1 MNQVSY
7 RNKAKLITYLFLSLF
22 LPLLLCKIIIVL
34 TIVVGVFKKEP
45 SVRSCINVRDAVARL
60 ANGGDK
66 YDAEYVPKE
75 REKKRER
82 ERERI

>member
-1 MNQVSY
+1 M
-7 RNKAKLITYLFLSLF
+7 
-22 LPLLLCKIIIVL
+22 PLLLCKIIIVL

-75 REKKRER
+75 REKEREGGRER
-82 ERERI
+82 ERERERERKDLMRVMFSSFTA